1 MYAKKEAVSVV
12 ALSRINQLNNL
23 VESVARGNGNRKK
36 TFLSITL
43 ENQKSTYSSAFNSL
57 TINFQHMFFI

>member
-43 ENQKSTYSSAFNSL
+43 ENQKSTYSSG
-57 TINFQHMFFI
+57 